1 KTVTTASHVDFNLKT
16 IELVDRII
24 VLRINPEDLCI
35 EVVYDLNMEQFQA
48 KSREYKGKYILGIY
62 NKILL
67 ANSKINIGLNIPTE
81 TELKV
86 ENNHEL

>member
-1 KTVTTASHVDFNLKT
+1 
-16 IELVDRII
+16 
-24 VLRINPEDLCI
+24 
-35 EVVYDLNMEQFQA
+35 MEQFQA

-86 ENNHEL
+86 ENNHELLILNNIFYDGYEIKQYENAKI